1 MIRIAKSEHSNS
13 NTPRIDS
20 ITPEAVLPG
29 GEVELA
35 GSALGPVAERRPL
48 AVLDGSL
55 APVLL
60 SRPTR
65 MSIRIPESAQAG
77 RLEVRQNGATS
88 NSVNLKV
95 GRLIA
100 ENLNPVSSPA
110 VDAEGNI
117 YATYSGPRGQTMPVS
132 VYRISPEGDMDALVT
147 GLTNPTGL
155 ALDA

>member
-1 MIRIAKSEHSNS
+1 MIRIAKPDHPNS

-20 ITPEAVLPG
+20 VTPEAVLPG

-65 MSIRIPESAQAG
+65 MSIRVPESAEVG
-77 RLEVRQNGATS
+77 RLGGRQNGATS
-88 NSVNLKV
+88 NSVTVKIGKLLADKV
-95 GRLIA
+95 
-100 ENLNPVSSPA
+100 NPVASPG
-110 VDAEGNI
+110 VE
-117 YATYSGPRGQTMPVS
+117 
-132 VYRISPEGDMDALVT
+132 
-147 GLTNPTGL
+147 
-155 ALDA
+155 